1 MNYAAARHNMVER
14 QVIARGVTDPVVIAA
29 MREVPRH
36 LFVEEA
42 LRTQA
47 YGEATLPI
55 GERQT
60 ISQPYMVASMSAALC
75 LQRHDQVL
83 EIGTGSGYQS
93 AILARI
99 VRRVLSIE
107 RIPELARQARRVLDA
122 TGCGNV
128 QIRVGDGTLGWPEE
142 APFDAIIVTAGAPAI
157 PAIYRQQL
165 AIGGRLVIPVGDR
178 NAQLLLR
185 VVRTGETSYRE
196 ESLLDC
202 RFVPLIGAQG
212 WNGPT
217 GGER

>member
-1 MNYAAARHNMVER
+1 MNYATARRNMVER
-14 QVIARGVTDPVVIAA
+14 QVVARGVTDLQVLNA

-36 LFVEEA
+36 LFIEEA
-42 LRTQA
+42 LRAQA
-47 YGEATLPI
+47 YSDAALPI

-60 ISQPYMVASMSAALC
+60 ISQPYTVASMTAALC
-75 LQRHDQVL
+75 LQRHDHVL

-142 APFDAIIVTAGAPAI
+142 APFDAIIVTAGAPAV
-157 PAIYRQQL
+157 PEEYRQQL
-165 AIGGRLVIPVGDR
+165 AIGGRLIIPVGDR
-178 NAQLLLR
+178 GGQVLKR
-185 VVRTGETSYRE
+185 VVRTGADSFSE
-196 ESLLDC
+196 ESFLDC
-202 RFVPLIGAQG
+202 RFVPLLGVHG
-212 WNGPT
+212 WGSVG
-217 GGER
+217 GGE

>member
-1 MNYAAARHNMVER
+1 VNYAAARRNMVER
-14 QVIARGVTDPVVIAA
+14 QVIARGVSDPQVIAA

-36 LFVEEA
+36 LFIEEA
-42 LRTQA
+42 LRAQA
-47 YGEATLPI
+47 YGDAPLPI

-60 ISQPYMVASMSAALC
+60 ISQPYMVASMTEALS

-93 AILARI
+93 AILAKI
-99 VRRVLSIE
+99 VRRVLTIE

-142 APFDAIIVTAGAPAI
+142 APFDAIIVTAGAPTI
-157 PAIYRQQL
+157 PEEYRRQL

-178 NAQLLLR
+178 GSQMLLR
-185 VVRTGETSYRE
+185 VVRTGEASYRE
-196 ESLLDC
+196 ESLLGC
-202 RFVPLIGAQG
+202 RFVPLIGVHG
-212 WNGPT
+212 W
-217 GGER
+217 GGEGGGQ